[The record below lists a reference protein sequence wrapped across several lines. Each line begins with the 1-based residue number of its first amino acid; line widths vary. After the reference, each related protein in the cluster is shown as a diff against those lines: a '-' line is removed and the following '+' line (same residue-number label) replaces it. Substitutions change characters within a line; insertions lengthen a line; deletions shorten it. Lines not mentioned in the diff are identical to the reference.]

1 MSQAQYITQYKNSFL
16 AHYNEVKTL
25 DKLKLEKEGEA
36 YVTTITRCAAVTEG
50 LGREFNLEKTISK
63 IKTATFSEEKPY
75 QTSRIFF
82 ERKSMDEINYLTLIH
97 ELLNQ
102 GFVLDRSATA
112 YRSGRSVTTS
122 YITLLRPSIDET
134 YNTEVAKRLADER
147 IKNELENIKASYFK
161 IENVKAFIAK
171 CKREEAQ
178 AIEAELEA
186 ELDNMFNNELNEE
199 INEFLEINKVLTM
212 SELREKFTD
221 TDSEYLKTMLT
232 SNGFKE
238 ARKDYNGT
246 KQARVWAKQA

>member
-36 YVTTITRCAAVTEG
+36 YATSITRCAAVTEG

-82 ERKSMDEINYLTLIH
+82 ERKLMDEINYLTLIH

-102 GFVLDRSATA
+102 GFVLDTSATA

-147 IKNELENIKASYFK
+147 IKNELENIKVEYFK
-161 IENVKAFIAK
+161 IENVQKYIAE
-171 CKREEAQ
+171 CKRKEQEAL
-178 AIEAELEA
+178 EKELEA
-186 ELDNMFNNELNEE
+186 ELDVFLNDHLNEK
-199 INEFLEINKVLTM
+199 INEYLATVDYVIMADFKT
-212 SELREKFTD
+212 KFD
-221 TDSEYLKTMLT
+221 ADVEYLKTVLS
-232 SNGFKE
+232 SNGFSYD
-238 ARKDYNGT
+238 RKNIDGSSVRCYI
-246 KQARVWAKQA
+246 KKA